1 MAHELHYGSGRG
13 SVHMHGVS
21 HCDVHGQTVRAQQ
34 PIIQEL
40 AERNKINMNLILTKR
55 FFLITEFQFSKF
67 FFSFILFSIPKLVRC
82 LVYVC
87 TNACYQLLALK
98 TMHVLIDK

>member
-40 AERNKINMNLILTKR
+40 AERNKINMNLLLTKR
-55 FFLITEFQFSKF
+55 FFLITEFQFSIF
-67 FFSFILFSIPKLVRC
+67 FLLFILFSIPNLFVVKCLYARMLVTSY
-82 LVYVC
+82 LF
-87 TNACYQLLALK
+87 
-98 TMHVLIDK
+98 